1 MSKPLSTFSS
11 VGNSTIC
18 WSAEN
23 GSLRCTAVRLRTGGL
38 CLYSPVPGLLGE
50 ALDSLNALGCVE
62 FLLAPNHYHHK
73 GINEYA
79 ERFPEA
85 KLACS
90 NRARPRLEKQTGQ
103 TFSSI
108 TDLAS
113 DLADC
118 SRILEPEGLKTG
130 EVWIEIDTGSERLW
144 VVTDAFRG
152 PKESRGYG
160 DRPRRTAGYIPEIR
174 YRQPGP
180 VSRVGLYPDRSCA
193 PPTMIVPCHGSITT
207 SPSIGAEALAL
218 IE

>member
-1 MSKPLSTFSS
+1 MSKTLSTFSP
-11 VGNSTIC
+11 VGNSGIC

-50 ALDSLNALGCVE
+50 ASDSLNALGPVE

-79 ERFPEA
+79 EQFPEA
-85 KLACS
+85 RLVCS
-90 NRARPRLEKQTGQ
+90 DRARPRLEKQTGQ

-108 TDLAS
+108 TDLAC
-113 DLADC
+113 DLADS
-118 SRILEPEGLKTG
+118 SRVLEPEGLKTG

-152 PKESRGYG
+152 PKSPVGIVT
-160 DRPRRTAGYIPEIR
+160 DRVELLGTFPKFGIGNRDQ
-174 YRQPGP
+174 YREW
-180 VSRVGLYPDRSCA
+180 VSSQVAQA
-193 PPTMIVPCHGSITT
+193 PPTMIIPCHGSITA